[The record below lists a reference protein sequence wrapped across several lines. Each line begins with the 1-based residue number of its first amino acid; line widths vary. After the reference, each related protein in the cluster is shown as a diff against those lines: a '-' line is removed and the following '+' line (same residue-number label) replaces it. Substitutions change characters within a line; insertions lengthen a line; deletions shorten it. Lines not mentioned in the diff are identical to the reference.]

1 MLAEKLHMTVGQL
14 EEEMSVDEF
23 VEWSIFLTIQAEEA
37 EKQRRA
43 AGNGTG
49 SNSVRNHGKGPIRS
63 RT

>member
-1 MLAEKLHMTVGQL
+1 MTVGQL